1 MNLPRT
7 EPNIGMLSQGH
18 PLVVR
23 LSFGGVYEVFKA
35 HLLIAGEC
43 IEACSA
49 SECRAKELNIIEES
63 RSHLRFF
70 ALCIC
75 AVEHRIEILSLAE
88 LPTAK
93 IEHTFHL
100 SKFIFLPF
108 RVISRCR

>member
-1 MNLPRT
+1 
-7 EPNIGMLSQGH
+7 MLSQEH
-18 PLVVR
+18 PSVVT
-23 LSFGGVYEVFKA
+23 LSFGGGVYEVFKA

-108 RVISRCR
+108 RVVSR